1 MKRYLRPLGASLLCG
16 AVVALAACSS
26 SGSSG
31 SAAGSAG
38 GKGPS
43 GTLTIVN
50 ASATFTPRQAAAFSI
65 RLWAKNLTN
74 KEYYSIEYE
83 EQGPA
88 GFAASPAA
96 PRTFGGEFRF
106 RF

>member
-1 MKRYLRPLGASLLCG
+1 LS
-16 AVVALAACSS
+16 
-26 SGSSG
+26 
-31 SAAGSAG
+31 
-38 GKGPS
+38 
-43 GTLTIVN
+43 T
-50 ASATFTPRQAAAFSI
+50 
-65 RLWAKNLTN
+65 RLWVKNLTN